1 MEEVGAETRER
12 AEDLEAG
19 YQEAQA
25 APRTRTIAERGRQEG
40 FPEEEVLR
48 RWQGVPDWG
57 VRCQSTEDTPDGR
70 RGMQG

>member
-12 AEDLEAG
+12 AKDLEAG

-25 APRTRTIAERGRQEG
+25 APRTWTITERGRQEG

-48 RWQGVPDWG
+48 RWQGVPD
-57 VRCQSTEDTPDGR
+57 
-70 RGMQG
+70 